1 MININLDVQEI
12 NFVMQVLSQQ
22 QYGQVAGLMAK
33 IQQQV
38 VPQIHALQPEQPVA
52 E

>member
-1 MININLDVQEI
+1 MINVNLDVQEI
-12 NFVMQVLSQQ
+12 NFVLQVLSQQ

-38 VPQIHALQPEQPVA
+38 IPQIQTQQAEQPVA

>member
-1 MININLDVQEI
+1 MINVQLDVQEI

-22 QYGQVAGLMAK
+22 QYGQVAALMTK

-38 VPQIHALQPEQPVA
+38 IPQMQALQSEQPA

>member
-1 MININLDVQEI
+1 MININLEMQEV

-22 QYGQVAGLMAK
+22 QYGQVAGLMNK

-38 VPQIHALQPEQPVA
+38 IPQMQALQAEEPVA